1 MPSNVKI
8 SFSDP
13 KTGTQ
18 YELNARVLETVK
30 NTDTQAEDR
39 LSMNPQD
46 GAVDLFVR
54 AERGKYSAPTTQHL
68 QIDRSQLS
76 DEAAR
81 ALQAAIETGDSRNVV
96 VRSARGAEITLRSD
110 VATERPGLFAGQA
123 GGISV
128 SDAGHFVAD
137 GVSGQGLEGRIAG
150 LEAAAVQS
158 GRLPEG
164 IDLYTA
170 AGVGLEGKKANLS
183 SIQDTLHRVQTSEM
197 APNEKA
203 RVRSAAAT
211 NLAELMSGLG
221 HDGDAGRLKAEAFR
235 TYGDLVKNETV
246 TGLKESMI
254 FNGVRIQSR
263 LDGPEAKVVD
273 GWRQEIAPK
282 APPYEHFF
290 KDGKDTV
297 NISYAAG
304 HGEGF
309 YEGMTEYFK
318 KKGFEVKEEGNF
330 ASPRVLTKALN
341 GKTINVHLRH
351 FREDSFKDINNPD
364 YDMIVYGGHSNL
376 GGNTRRS
383 VENAPEATGEG
394 KLIFLGLCSGKDN
407 VDRVRK
413 AFPDAQLVTTF
424 NSSYFTKG
432 AKDGTQFSDG
442 EDARALNELINGVA
456 AEADWQSISKDIK
469 SKAVGW
475 NHGKELGNYITPID
489 LRVSNR
495 LRDSDADGVV
505 DIQDKHFN
513 LDVLPVKAQL
523 NAEFEAKAPK
533 DGTLNGDLPAT
544 AAFFANTVDL
554 YNPTFRGFSHE
565 GAVISDGYFKGGAE
579 EPVVRFETKTVDGRK
594 AYSMQVNDHYSHMGE
609 EALRAV
615 TMVEY
620 NRHLA
625 NTEADYPIKDRKI
638 AELTG
643 LTAAA
648 ASLKYDHGRRDSSVW
663 YGLVKHMGLPEG
675 VHYTS
680 MRTLIMKEK
689 HDYTGS
695 EKIAR
700 AYLEKLDPETQ
711 QALTDLY
718 AAESP

>member
-1 MPSNVKI
+1 MPSNTKLT
-8 SFSDP
+8 FSDP
-13 KTGTQ
+13 KTGAQ
-18 YELNARVLETVK
+18 YELSARVVETVK
-30 NTDTQAEDR
+30 NTTTQVEDR
-39 LSMNPQD
+39 LSLNPQD
-46 GAVDLFVR
+46 GAIDLFVR
-54 AERGKYSAPTTQHL
+54 QEFGKYSAPTTRHL
-68 QIDRSQLS
+68 QIDSSQLS
-76 DEAAR
+76 DAAAK
-81 ALQAAIETGDSRNVV
+81 ALQAAIETGDSQNFKLG
-96 VRSARGAEITLRSD
+96 SIRGAEITLRSD
-110 VATERPGLFAGQA
+110 IVSERASLFKGNTGGVVITPTGHFAVEGGEAGLAGQ
-123 GGISV
+123 
-128 SDAGHFVAD
+128 
-137 GVSGQGLEGRIAG
+137 IAG
-150 LEAAAVQS
+150 LEAAAVKASQ
-158 GRLPEG
+158 LAEG
-164 IDLYTA
+164 MDLYTA
-170 AGVGLEGKKANLS
+170 VGASLEIKKANLRAL
-183 SIQDTLHRVQTSEM
+183 QDTLSQVRAGTM
-197 APNEKA
+197 APDEKA
-203 RVRSAAAT
+203 KVRSAVAT
-211 NLAELMSGLG
+211 NLAELISSLG
-221 HDGDAGRLKAEAFR
+221 HEGTAGQLKAEAFQS
-235 TYGDLVKNETV
+235 YQDLVKTETV

-254 FNGVRIQSR
+254 FNGIRIQSR
-263 LDGPEAKVVD
+263 LDAPEAKVVD

-282 APPYEHFF
+282 SPPYESFF
-290 KDGKDTV
+290 KEGKQTV

-318 KKGFEVKEEGNF
+318 KKDFTVKEEGGY
-330 ASPRVLTKALN
+330 ASPRVLTKTLN

-456 AEADWQSISKDIK
+456 AEADWKAISSDMKAR
-469 SKAVGW
+469 AVGW
-475 NHGKELGNYITPID
+475 NHGKELGNYMTPID
-489 LRVSNR
+489 LRVVNR
-495 LRDSDADGVV
+495 FRDSDADGVV
-505 DIQDKHFN
+505 DLRDKHFN

-523 NAEFEAKAPK
+523 DTEFTPKAP
-533 DGTLNGDLPAT
+533 DAGVLNGDLPST

-554 YNPTFRGFSHE
+554 YNPTFRKFSHE
-565 GAVISDGYFKGGAE
+565 GAVLSDGYFKGG
-579 EPVVRFETKTVDGRK
+579 PDQPIVRFETQTVDGRK
-594 AYSMQVNDHYSHMGE
+594 AYSMQLNDHYSHMGE

-615 TMVEY
+615 TMVAY

-625 NTEADYPIKDRKI
+625 ATESNYPIKDPKI

-648 ASLKYDHGRRDSSVW
+648 ASLKYDHGRRNAAVW
-663 YGLVKHMGLPEG
+663 QRMIEHMKLPEG
-675 VHYTS
+675 MDYGP

-700 AYLEKLDPETQ
+700 AYLEQMDPETQ

-718 AAESP
+718 AADSP